1 MSNNQPVRPNI
12 QDGPLHQ
19 QQVVKWAMCQPGVL
33 LSGSS
38 PVGTMLACSRNID
51 QQTNAE
57 RRAETEADI
66 IDGDAP
72 LFV

>member
-1 MSNNQPVRPNI
+1 MSNNKPERSNI
-12 QDGPLHQ
+12 QDEPHRLQ
-19 QQVVKWAMCQPGVL
+19 EVVHWARCHPGVIL
-33 LSGSS
+33 LTSLA
-38 PVGTMLACSRNID
+38 VGTMLACRRKTD
-51 QQTNAE
+51 QQTSAD